1 MQNYA
6 SKVSEGMALQL
17 GCLELRYVPPPVP
30 ALSAAAG
37 GLGRTRELGLGAVEG
52 FAGGEGVSRS
62 VFAVVGGRGRGT
74 RGQGGCLMSLP
85 SRRRFYKDM
94 PQNALD
100 KKSNFE
106 FLE

>member
-1 MQNYA
+1 MRA
-6 SKVSEGMALQL
+6 
-17 GCLELRYVPPPVP
+17 
-30 ALSAAAG
+30 
-37 GLGRTRELGLGAVEG
+37 GAVEG
-52 FAGGEGVSRS
+52 FAGKEGVSS
-62 VFAVVGGRGRGT
+62 SFFAVVGGCKRK
-74 RGQGGCLMSLP
+74 GGCLMSLL